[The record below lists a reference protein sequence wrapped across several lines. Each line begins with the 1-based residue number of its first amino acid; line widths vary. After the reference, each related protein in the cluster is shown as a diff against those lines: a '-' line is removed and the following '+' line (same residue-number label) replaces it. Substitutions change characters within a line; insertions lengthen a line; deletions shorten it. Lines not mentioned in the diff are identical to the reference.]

1 MFNDNKELGKFDL
14 VGLPPAPRGVPQI
27 EVTFDIDSNGI
38 VAVSAKDLGTGK
50 EQSIKITASTNLSDE
65 EIEKMKKDAEAHA
78 EEDKKLKE
86 KVEIINQAESLVFQ
100 SEKLFKDFE
109 GKVDKKEVEDVK
121 ADIEEIKKLLEPEE
135 KDVDTIKKKM
145 ESINEKIQKLSTEL
159 YKNASAEQQKA
170 GAANPGEQAS
180 GEKKAE
186 DENVVDAEFEE
197 VKDEVEENK

>member
-1 MFNDNKELGKFDL
+1 
-14 VGLPPAPRGVPQI
+14 
-27 EVTFDIDSNGI
+27 
-38 VAVSAKDLGTGK
+38 
-50 EQSIKITASTNLSDE
+50 
-65 EIEKMKKDAEAHA
+65 
-78 EEDKKLKE
+78 
-86 KVEIINQAESLVFQ
+86 
-100 SEKLFKDFE
+100 
-109 GKVDKKEVEDVK
+109 
-121 ADIEEIKKLLEPEE
+121 
-135 KDVDTIKKKM
+135 M